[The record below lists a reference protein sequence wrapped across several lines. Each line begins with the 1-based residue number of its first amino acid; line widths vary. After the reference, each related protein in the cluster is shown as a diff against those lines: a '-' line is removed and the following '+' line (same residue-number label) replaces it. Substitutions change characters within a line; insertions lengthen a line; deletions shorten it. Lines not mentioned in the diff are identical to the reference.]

1 MYSAVTQRRLDVLS
15 LASFVALG
23 LPDGMLGTAWPAMRA
38 SLHAPVSYLGLILL
52 AATVGSVIISAFI
65 GRILR
70 RCGVARLLAAGLS
83 CAAVAAAGFAL
94 APAIGVVIGIAVL
107 FGLSA
112 GTLDGGLNTAIGLSG
127 RGRLLN
133 LLHGFYGIGTAI
145 GPLVVT
151 IAIVAGSWQP
161 AYFFLLAVDAALAV
175 LWVMHGRAA
184 GDQGP
189 KAGDRAR
196 PDSASS
202 PEVPWPPAVRAAVV
216 TGIAVFFVYTGL
228 EVAAGQWET
237 TYGRGYLHL
246 SASQAGLATFG
257 YWAALT
263 AVRIGLALPRRP
275 PPSQGIVRWGSGIAL
290 VATLLIWWQPDTAV
304 TVLGF
309 VILGGALAGVF
320 PALIALTPARIGPER
335 SQHVIAWQVGAAAAG
350 SAGISALVGLAIG
363 LSGLAVLGPALVVL
377 AALLIIAE
385 LLLARL
391 APVRE

>member
-1 MYSAVTQRRLDVLS
+1 MYSAVAQRRLDVLS
-15 LASFVALG
+15 LATFVALG

-70 RCGVARLLAAGLS
+70 RSGVARLLAAGLS

-161 AYFFLLAVDAALAV
+161 AYFFLLAVDAA
-175 LWVMHGRAA
+175 WPCCGSCTAA
-184 GDQGP
+184 P
-189 KAGDRAR
+189 
-196 PDSASS
+196 
-202 PEVPWPPAVRAAVV
+202 PPARTRQRV
-216 TGIAVFFVYTGL
+216 T
-228 EVAAGQWET
+228 
-237 TYGRGYLHL
+237 RRR
-246 SASQAGLATFG
+246 
-257 YWAALT
+257 LT
-263 AVRIGLALPRRP
+263 RTPAPRPGGRRP
-275 PPSQGIVRWGSGIAL
+275 C
-290 VATLLIWWQPDTAV
+290 
-304 TVLGF
+304 
-309 VILGGALAGVF
+309 
-320 PALIALTPARIGPER
+320 GPR
-335 SQHVIAWQVGAAAAG
+335 S
-350 SAGISALVGLAIG
+350 
-363 LSGLAVLGPALVVL
+363 
-377 AALLIIAE
+377 
-385 LLLARL
+385 
-391 APVRE
+391 